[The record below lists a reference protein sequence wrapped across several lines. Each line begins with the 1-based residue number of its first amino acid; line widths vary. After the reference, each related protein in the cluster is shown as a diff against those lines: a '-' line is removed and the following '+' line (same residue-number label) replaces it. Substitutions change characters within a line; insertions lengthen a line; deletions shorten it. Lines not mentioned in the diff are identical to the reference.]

1 LKKLLLVSIRFK
13 FSEGKWVCSYCKCSL
28 RHYSPIDGYDTY
40 WCPRCKTWRWIGYG
54 IPGAPIRKTPQ
65 IEYLASDEKQNLMY
79 MYKVMSKYEEEM
91 IEKLNSEV
99 VIYTNIQY
107 TQEFLQSLIP
117 NRKEKNE
124 NRTPTYLLKRFHGFS
139 R

>member
-1 LKKLLLVSIRFK
+1 
-13 FSEGKWVCSYCKCSL
+13 
-28 RHYSPIDGYDTY
+28 
-40 WCPRCKTWRWIGYG
+40 
-54 IPGAPIRKTPQ
+54 
-65 IEYLASDEKQNLMY
+65 
-79 MYKVMSKYEEEM
+79 MSKYEEEM